1 MTKRVGEWQLVGYG
15 EDPVPASEYDV
26 TSVANDMGDRA
37 EAAGLIRDNLQR
49 LADLDGWRGKA
60 AEAFA
65 EKAEEVLE
73 DLGKVEDRYHAVAE
87 ALRGWSGHVGTARA
101 STDSALTL
109 ATDSDETMRRHPMP
123 PPGGELTPEQE
134 RDKRLHEQAETD
146 LGTARSRLQSAM
158 SALDDA
164 ADGVRGDI
172 EDAADIWD
180 DGFWGDVKGWVRD
193 NADVIDAIV
202 VVLEIIAA
210 VVGIILLI
218 VVIVATAPFWLT
230 ALAVGLAVAVVV
242 GVALLA
248 WADTGKRDWG
258 DVGLAVAGLALTLVG
273 GRAALL
279 AGKGLSRM
287 VPAIATRLGDAA
299 ESAALTRI
307 IGSNAQRFAAA
318 SRIQNPANNL
328 SRWVTGIRSTAA
340 GEGAT
345 VRTGVEAM
353 EHVVPSRLAAVV
365 AQDRQVAQTAAALR
379 ELRTLQLTGPELARL
394 SEIHRTIAVAIGA
407 NSGAN
412 AVNTVQ
418 IPGTVAKTIEYAQDP
433 PWTTRPAS

>member
-1 MTKRVGEWQLVGYG
+1 MTARTGEWQLVGHG
-15 EDPVPASEYDV
+15 DDPVPASDYDV
-26 TSVANDMGDRA
+26 TTVADEMSDRA
-37 EAAGLIRDNLQR
+37 EEAGAIRSNLQR
-49 LADLDGWRGKA
+49 LADLDGWRGKT

-65 EKAEEVLE
+65 GKAGEVLE
-73 DLGKVEDRYHAVAE
+73 DLGKVEDRYSAVAE
-87 ALRGWSGHVGTARA
+87 ALRGWAGDVGTARA
-101 STDSALTL
+101 DTASALTL
-109 ATDSDETMRRHPMP
+109 AEGADDTMRRHPMP
-123 PPGGELTPEQE
+123 PPGGELNPEQE
-134 RDKRLHEQAETD
+134 RDKRLYEQAETD
-146 LGTARSRLQSAM
+146 LGTARSRMQSAM

-164 ADGVRGDI
+164 AERVRGDI

-210 VVGIILLI
+210 VVGIVLLV
-218 VVIVATAPFWLT
+218 VVIVATAPVWLT
-230 ALAVGLAVAVVV
+230 ALAIGLAVAVVV

-248 WADTGKRDWG
+248 WAETGKRDWG
-258 DVGLAVAGLALTLVG
+258 DVGLAVVGLALTVVG
-273 GRAALL
+273 GRAAVL

-299 ESAALTRI
+299 ESATLTRI
-307 IGSNAQRFAAA
+307 IGTNTQRFAAA
-318 SRIQNPANNL
+318 SRVQNPANNL

-340 GEGAT
+340 GEGAA
-345 VRTGVEAM
+345 VRTSVEAM
-353 EHVVPSRLAAVV
+353 EHAVPTRLAAIV

-412 AVNTVQ
+412 AVNAAQT
-418 IPGTVAKTIEYAQDP
+418 PGTIAKTIDYVQDP